1 MGRSFPYSLRD
12 QVAVTE
18 RDRVL
23 GFHGMRS
30 GEMAEEGKESKAD
43 DNTRREKAYLPGPYL
58 SAVRPMNPIAQKR
71 QFQSERTFRHG
82 WAYLPGPYSSHLS
95 PVTPPRSLSPAVP
108 LRCNAL
114 PPTIG
119 L

>member
-58 SAVRPMNPIAQKR
+58 SAVRPMNPIAQKG
-71 QFQSERTFRHG
+71 QSSKVNVPSGMDGRTFQDRTR
-82 WAYLPGPYSSHLS
+82 P
-95 PVTPPRSLSPAVP
+95 
-108 LRCNAL
+108 
-114 PPTIG
+114 I
-119 L
+119 